1 MSEFEQWYLEYELKV
16 NRPGI
21 LGDIA
26 SLMGMLH
33 ISIVTINGV
42 DHQRRG
48 MLLQTKQPDQIPRL
62 AAILKTM
69 STIEVIKLRKPKLR
83 DRIAIRHGRYI
94 DQSSDERK
102 TFRFV
107 REDLGILVDFMAELC
122 KQDGHLLIGVRGMPR
137 VGKTESIVAAS
148 VSANKKWLFLSS
160 TLIKQTV
167 RTSLFD
173 DERTGDYVYII
184 DALVSQRNFD
194 ERHWQILREVMRLPA
209 TKIVEHPDAFV
220 KSSEYTWDDFDYII
234 ELRNTT
240 EEIIVTELPRSHG
253 GNDWFNFE

>member
-1 MSEFEQWYLEYELKV
+1 MGELEQWYLEYELKV

-48 MLLQTKQPDQIPRL
+48 MLLQTKQADQMPRL
-62 AAILKTM
+62 SAILKTM
-69 STIEVIKLRKPKLR
+69 PTIEVLKLRRPKLR

-94 DQSSDERK
+94 DHDSDDRK

-107 REDLGILVDFMAELC
+107 REDLGILVDFMAELF
-122 KQDGHLLIGVRGMPR
+122 KQDGHRLIGVRGMPR

-173 DERTGDYVYII
+173 DERSGDYVYII
-184 DALVSQRNFD
+184 DALVSQRHFD

-209 TKIVEHPDAFV
+209 PKIVEHPDAFV
-220 KSSEYTWDDFDYII
+220 KSSEYTWEDFDYII
-234 ELRNTT
+234 ELRHTTDEIIITEAPRT
-240 EEIIVTELPRSHG
+240 EEQNG
-253 GNDWFNFE
+253 WFNFE

>member
-1 MSEFEQWYLEYELKV
+1 M
-16 NRPGI
+16 
-21 LGDIA
+21 
-26 SLMGMLH
+26 
-33 ISIVTINGV
+33 
-42 DHQRRG
+42 
-48 MLLQTKQPDQIPRL
+48 
-62 AAILKTM
+62 
-69 STIEVIKLRKPKLR
+69 
-83 DRIAIRHGRYI
+83 
-94 DQSSDERK
+94 
-102 TFRFV
+102 
-107 REDLGILVDFMAELC
+107 
-122 KQDGHLLIGVRGMPR
+122 
-137 VGKTESIVAAS
+137 
-148 VSANKKWLFLSS
+148 
-160 TLIKQTV
+160 